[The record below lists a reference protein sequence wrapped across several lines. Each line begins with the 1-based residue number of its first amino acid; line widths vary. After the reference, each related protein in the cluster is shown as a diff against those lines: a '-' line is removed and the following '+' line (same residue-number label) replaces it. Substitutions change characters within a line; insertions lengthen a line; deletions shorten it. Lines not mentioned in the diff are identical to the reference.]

1 METGCLAEIKDQMA
15 LKGAQRAEVHA
26 NQGKWACLERFL
38 A

>member
-1 METGCLAEIKDQMA
+1 METGCLAEMRDRKA
-15 LKGAQRAEVHA
+15 LKEAQRAEVRA